1 MIIDKQNKAIF
12 LEIPK
17 TGTSFV
23 RHHLYD
29 YVSDDFIISPLW
41 TFRHAHLGFAVEHY
55 NLDPKEFDV
64 HCFTRHPEDW
74 LISEFV
80 EYSMS
85 HLKPFLEGRG
95 GELTRR
101 FTGHRHAFFFGKD
114 HFDLNVHL
122 NMLLTDDDFKIPLKR
137 QIELGSVWKPT
148 VECNEELDPNKIHV
162 HKYEDFQNSIA
173 KLFTAFNKP
182 VPSTEQKIHKTKF
195 DKPILNRRNRSLINK
210 IYDSDFKQFGYQKRT
225 VMALDD

>member
-1 MIIDKQNKAIF
+1 MIIDKQNKVIF

-41 TFRHAHLGFAVEHY
+41 TYRHAPLQVAVNHY
-55 NLDPKEFDV
+55 NVDVKEFDV
-64 HCFTRHPEDW
+64 YCFARHPEDW

-80 EYSMS
+80 EYTEH
-85 HLKPFLEGRG
+85 HLKPFLTGAG

-101 FTGHRHAFFFGKD
+101 HTGNRHSYFFGKD
-114 HFDLNVHL
+114 PFDLNVHL
-122 NMLLTDDDFKIPLKR
+122 DMLLTDDAFVPMKR
-137 QIELGSVWKPT
+137 TVELGSMWKPT
-148 VECNEELDPNKIHV
+148 VECKEELDPNKLHV

-173 KLFTAFNKP
+173 KLFTAFDKP
-182 VPSTEQKIHKTKF
+182 VPSTKIRVHKTKF
-195 DKPILNRRNRSLINK
+195 DKPILNRKNRSLINK
-210 IYDSDFKQFGYQKRT
+210 IYDSDFKQFGYKKRT
-225 VMALDD
+225 VMALND